1 VSDAVW
7 RALIVFAVAGLIVE
21 AVVLIGILRQLGT
34 LVLQLGP
41 PRHGESA
48 DGPEAGTAVDAGRLG
63 VDPPAVV
70 VFLSPGCEICKPIAA
85 SLPAV
90 RRAYP
95 TLRLVSAVVGDD
107 PDAKREYAA
116 TLPGLVRTDLDDL
129 FGTWGV
135 AGTPYAVA
143 VGADSHIVTSGI
155 VNSLPQ
161 LETVAEILLQP
172 QPVPASADMLP
183 LQANDRAR
191 SLDGDPSKG
200 V

>member
-21 AVVLIGILRQLGT
+21 AVVLIGVLRQLGT
-34 LVLQLGP
+34 VVLQLGP
-41 PRHGESA
+41 PRHGEAA
-48 DGPEAGTAVDAGRLG
+48 DGPEVGTAVDTGRLG
-63 VDPPAVV
+63 VDPPVVV

-85 SLPAV
+85 ALPAA
-90 RRAYP
+90 RHAYP
-95 TLRLVSAVVGDD
+95 ALRLVSAVVGDD

-129 FGTWGV
+129 FRIWGV

-155 VNSLPQ
+155 VNNLPQ
-161 LETVAEILLQP
+161 LETVAEILLHP
-172 QPVPASADMLP
+172 QPVPASADTLP
-183 LQANDRAR
+183 LQANDRVR
-191 SLDGDPSKG
+191 SRDGDSSRG

>member
-1 VSDAVW
+1 
-7 RALIVFAVAGLIVE
+7 
-21 AVVLIGILRQLGT
+21 VVLIGILRQLGT

-172 QPVPASADMLP
+172 QSVPASADLLP
-183 LQANDRAR
+183 LQANDRAG